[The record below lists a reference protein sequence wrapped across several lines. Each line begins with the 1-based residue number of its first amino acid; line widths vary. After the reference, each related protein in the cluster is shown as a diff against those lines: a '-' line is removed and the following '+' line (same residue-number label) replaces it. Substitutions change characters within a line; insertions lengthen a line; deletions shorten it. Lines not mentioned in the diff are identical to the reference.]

1 MINQLPIYALC
12 YFLGWLPLYII
23 YRKLESWVPFNLKKS
38 SVIFS
43 MLPLLYGMY
52 MAAEVYRGYMLMHI
66 VHEWLLFDIDLIVG
80 VALWLFAVGF
90 PPFVLAKYRTSLW
103 LSIIGVYLYLFPMF
117 VWVVPVVLIG
127 MFFFGQVPVVSY
139 GVIGGV
145 FLVIGLINQSNS
157 LYIFLYFCL
166 MVYVVIKSYID
177 SKVSV
182 SH

>member
-1 MINQLPIYALC
+1 
-12 YFLGWLPLYII
+12 
-23 YRKLESWVPFNLKKS
+23 
-38 SVIFS
+38 
-43 MLPLLYGMY
+43 
-52 MAAEVYRGYMLMHI
+52 
-66 VHEWLLFDIDLIVG
+66 
-80 VALWLFAVGF
+80 
-90 PPFVLAKYRTSLW
+90 
-103 LSIIGVYLYLFPMF
+103 
-117 VWVVPVVLIG
+117 
-127 MFFFGQVPVVSY
+127 VSY